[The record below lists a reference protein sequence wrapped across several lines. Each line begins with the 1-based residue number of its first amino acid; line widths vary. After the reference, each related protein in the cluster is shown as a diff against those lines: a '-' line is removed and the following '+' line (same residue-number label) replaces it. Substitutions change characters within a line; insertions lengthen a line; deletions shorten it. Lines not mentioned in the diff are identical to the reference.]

1 DLLCSPFR
9 LPILASLEFAYSR
22 PSMARFQCT
31 LDVAA
36 ENWQK
41 NWDDF
46 QADYLNGG
54 VERFLSISTN
64 AQNNPYGAYLLA
76 LDEAESRRADVQE
89 KGKLEVSWGSGFVSM
104 KECQGG
110 KSQGDF
116 CIDVCDNSVG
126 NYGDDDDDWSLCH
139 EECMADNMS
148 SSELCGMSGGKEQ
161 TTTPGA
167 VIQDRLTKALGM
179 DLETLGLADEINEI
193 ISALINQLFSSDRG
207 LLSHTKGSIYKEP
220 DINFSGQTKKTTLTL
235 MDKSISNEI
244 DYRNEKQKSLDAYN
258 QAISKVNEL
267 IDCYRSHGG
276 MDDVINNKLIP
287 LINVLEVQKQGFEI
301 SVQYSNDLITQLTD
315 LKNRIQNSNDND
327 ELTDLINEYNDLR
340 PLLHDPTDIINA
352 TDEYNNVVK
361 PAISNIINGPG
372 GIQELLDQCLAGF

>member
-1 DLLCSPFR
+1 
-9 LPILASLEFAYSR
+9 ILASLEFAYSR

-110 KSQGDF
+110 KSKEDF
-116 CIDVCDNSVG
+116 CTEKCSGDGYNVDCYNSCISS
-126 NYGDDDDDWSLCH
+126 NW
-139 EECMADNMS
+139 S
-148 SSELCGMSGGKEQ
+148 SSELCQLSGGKEQ
-161 TTTPGA
+161 TTTPGK
-167 VIQDRLTKALGM
+167 IIEERLSKALGM
-179 DLETLGLADEINEI
+179 DLEVLGLADEISEI
-193 ISALINQLFSSDRG
+193 LSALVNQLLSSDGG
-207 LLSHTKGSIYKEP
+207 LLSHTKGSTYKEP
-220 DINFSGQTKKTTLTL
+220 NINFSGQTKKTTLTL

-244 DYRNEKQKSLDAYN
+244 DYRNEKQKSLNAYN

-267 IDCYRSHGG
+267 IDCYRSQGG
-276 MDDVINNKLIP
+276 MDDVINSKLIP
-287 LINVLEVQKQGFEI
+287 LINALEVPKQDFETD
-301 SVQYSNDLITQLTD
+301 VQNANDLISQLND
-315 LKNRIQNSNDND
+315 LKNKIKNTDDSV
-327 ELTDLINEYNDLR
+327 ELIDLINEYNDLR

-361 PAISNIINGPG
+361 PAISNIINGAG